1 MEIDTW
7 VDGYKVRAFP
17 WVDGEKTIY
26 VNVQYYKPGSSL
38 TQPPAMDKSAWI
50 TNDAAGQRFIYD
62 FTATAA
68 NYIARLN
75 IPADSHLII
84 TVGTP
89 SGEEGSY
96 HK

>member
-1 MEIDTW
+1 MEIDKW

-62 FTATAA
+62 FTAAAA

-84 TVGTP
+84 TVAP
-89 SGEEGSY
+89 SGEEGRRT
-96 HK
+96 